1 MLQILCVI
9 DYFTIAS
16 SKCDQD
22 YMISMSVAF
31 HLLKMTHLAGSVWSC
46 VSLVRGWWL
55 CRPMG
60 CDFNWIPAFSSRP
73 QVKPVVL
80 VLVFPDLGFFS
91 SQPPPVHSSPLFHSL
106 IYCAACAPGFPLL
119 PWLPYTGPLICA
131 VVWSCGR
138 WVPSNHKIHLIWS
151 SVLQIVYRVAI
162 VHSYSL
168 ALCRLFRPS
177 YVLFVVMLSFIFF
190 QTGCVRLWGVWRARA
205 LPAYPVCNESDST
218 DTGKLILE
226 VRL

>member
-9 DYFTIAS
+9 DYFTVAS

-22 YMISMSVAF
+22 YMISMSVVF

-55 CRPMG
+55 CRPTG

-73 QVKPVVL
+73 QVKPV

-106 IYCAACAPGFPLL
+106 IYCAACAPGLPLL

-151 SVLQIVYRVAI
+151 S
-162 VHSYSL
+162 
-168 ALCRLFRPS
+168 FR
-177 YVLFVVMLSFIFF
+177 
-190 QTGCVRLWGVWRARA
+190 
-205 LPAYPVCNESDST
+205 
-218 DTGKLILE
+218 
-226 VRL
+226 

>member
-1 MLQILCVI
+1 
-9 DYFTIAS
+9 
-16 SKCDQD
+16 
-22 YMISMSVAF
+22 MISMSVAF
-31 HLLKMTHLAGSVWSC
+31 HLLKMTPLVGSVWSC

-80 VLVFPDLGFFS
+80 VFPDLGFFS

-106 IYCAACAPGFPLL
+106 ICCSACAPGFPLL
-119 PWLPYTGPLICA
+119 PWLPYRPLNLCSG
-131 VVWSCGR
+131 VVLWQVGAIKSQNS
-138 WVPSNHKIHLIWS
+138 PYLI
-151 SVLQIVYRVAI
+151 
-162 VHSYSL
+162 
-168 ALCRLFRPS
+168 FRPS
-177 YVLFVVMLSFIFF
+177 DSLQSRHRPLILSSSLPPFSAILRSLCSHAFIYLFPNRGLARTRSS
-190 QTGCVRLWGVWRARA
+190 CVK
-205 LPAYPVCNESDST
+205 PVCNESDST